1 MYYSKPIKIQPVKT
15 QPFNDQKPGTSGLR
29 KTVQRFKKTD
39 YLQNFV
45 QSIFNCL
52 PKLAG
57 STLII
62 GGDGRYYNREAI
74 QVILRMAAA
83 NHVGK
88 VILGQGGIF
97 STPAV
102 SHLIHF
108 GIKYN
113 ISNGGPAPEEFT
125 NAVFEESKKI
135 SEYKIAPIK
144 GIPLD
149 LVGDYELENMQIE
162 IIDSVDDYAAL
173 MKELFDFLI
182 IKHLLK
188 SNNFKMCFDAMYAVT
203 GSYAH
208 KIFEG
213 ILEAEEG
220 SVIRGQ
226 SLPDFGGFHPDPN
239 LVHAEQ
245 LVKLMYDETNP
256 PNFGA
261 ASDGD
266 GDRNMI
272 MGDYFFVTPSDSLAV
287 IAANAHLIP
296 AYKDGIKGI
305 GRSMPTSQAADR
317 VADKLGI
324 PCFETPTG
332 WKFFGNLLDAGKI
345 TLCGEESFG
354 TGSDHIREKDGL
366 WAVLCWLNILAER
379 KQSVEDIVRQ
389 HWAEYGRN
397 YYTRHD
403 YEAIPIKF
411 AEDLMNNLNN
421 NLSSLVGK
429 TFNSRE
435 ITTADN
441 FSYHD
446 PVDDSVSDNQGVR
459 ILFDDG
465 SRIVFRLSGTGTE
478 GATLR
483 LYVERYEQDIRE
495 VMLVSETM
503 STNVKTAKADTPVKE
518 LANIMCINNISGLP
532 VVDDENKIVGI
543 VSEKDLLRKM
553 FPDISDLAKEEGMP
567 NFEEMEKNYSETL
580 NLVANDIMT
589 KAVSSVSPEMPIM
602 KAASLMCA
610 RNIRRIPVVE
620 ENNKLAGIISIG
632 DVHKAIYQDALA

>member
-1 MYYSKPIKIQPVKT
+1 MNYSKPIKIQPVKT

-45 QSIFNCL
+45 QSVFNCL

-74 QVILRMAAA
+74 QIILRMAAA
-83 NHVGK
+83 NNVHH

-102 SHLIHF
+102 SHLIRKHKALGGIILSASHNAGGPNGDF

-125 NAVFEESKKI
+125 DAVFEESKKI
-135 SEYKIAPIK
+135 SQYNIAPIK

-149 LVGDYELENMQIE
+149 IIGEYQLEKMTIQ
-162 IIDSVDDYAAL
+162 IIDPVDDYAEL
-173 MKELFDFLI
+173 MKSLFDFMI
-182 IKHLLK
+182 IRHLLK
-188 SNNFKMCFDAMYAVT
+188 SEKFSMCFDAMYAVT
-203 GSYAH
+203 GSYAT

-213 ILEAEEG
+213 ILEAHEG
-220 SVIRGQ
+220 TVIRGQ

-245 LVKLMYDETNP
+245 LVARMYDEEGA

-272 MGDYFFVTPSDSLAV
+272 MGDYFFVTPSDSLAI

-296 AYKDGIKGI
+296 AYKKGLKGI

-317 VADKLGI
+317 VAEKLGI
-324 PCFETPTG
+324 PCYETPTG
-332 WKFFGNLLDAGKI
+332 WKFFGNLLDDGRI

-354 TGSDHIREKDGL
+354 TGSDHVREKDGL

-379 KQSVEDIVRQ
+379 KQSVEDVVRQ

-403 YEAIPIKF
+403 YENIPLKS
-411 AEDLMNNLNN
+411 AEELMTHLNE
-421 NLSSLVGK
+421 NLSSLVGRV
-429 TFNSRE
+429 FNNQA

-446 PVDDSVSDNQGVR
+446 PVDDSVSENQGFR
-459 ILFDDG
+459 IIFEDS
-465 SRIVFRLSGTGTE
+465 SRIIFRLSGTGTE

-483 LYVERYEQDIRE
+483 LYVERYEKDIE
-495 VMLVSETM
+495 SHDLET
-503 STNVKTAKADTPVKE
+503 
-518 LANIMCINNISGLP
+518 
-532 VVDDENKIVGI
+532 
-543 VSEKDLLRKM
+543 
-553 FPDISDLAKEEGMP
+553 
-567 NFEEMEKNYSETL
+567 
-580 NLVANDIMT
+580 
-589 KAVSSVSPEMPIM
+589 
-602 KAASLMCA
+602 
-610 RNIRRIPVVE
+610 
-620 ENNKLAGIISIG
+620 
-632 DVHKAIYQDALA
+632 QDALYNLLETAELIANIIGYTGMHEPTVIT

>member
-62 GGDGRYYNREAI
+62 GGDGRYYNREATQI
-74 QVILRMAAA
+74 ILRMAAA

-102 SHLIHF
+102 SHLIRKNKALGGIILSASHNAGGPNGDF

-113 ISNGGPAPEEFT
+113 ISNGGPALEEFT
-125 NAVFEESKKI
+125 EAVFEESKKI
-135 SEYKIAPIK
+135 TEYKIAPIK

-149 LVGDYELENMQIE
+149 LIGDYELENMQIE
-162 IIDSVDDYAAL
+162 IIDSVDDYAEL
-173 MKELFDFLI
+173 MKSLFDFLI

-188 SNNFKMCFDAMYAVT
+188 SDKFKMCFDAMYAVT

-213 ILEAEEG
+213 MLEAEEG

-296 AYKDGIKGI
+296 AYKGGLKGI

-317 VADKLGI
+317 VAEKLGI
-324 PCFETPTG
+324 PCYETPTG

-354 TGSDHIREKDGL
+354 TGSDHIREKDGV

-389 HWAEYGRN
+389 HWAEFGRN

-411 AEDLMNNLNN
+411 AEDLMENLQNNLPT
-421 NLSSLVGK
+421 LVGK
-429 TFNSRE
+429 TFNNRV

-446 PVDDSVSDNQGVR
+446 PIDDSVSDNQGVR
-459 ILFDDG
+459 ILFDDS
-465 SRIVFRLSGTGTE
+465 SRIIFRLSGTGTE

-483 LYVERYEQDIRE
+483 LYVERYEQDISLHDLDTQE
-495 VMLVSETM
+495 ALYDLLET
-503 STNVKTAKADTPVKE
+503 AE
-518 LANIMCINNISGLP
+518 LIANIIGYT
-532 VVDDENKIVGI
+532 
-543 VSEKDLLRKM
+543 
-553 FPDISDLAKEEGMP
+553 
-567 NFEEMEKNYSETL
+567 EMHEPT
-580 NLVANDIMT
+580 VIT
-589 KAVSSVSPEMPIM
+589 
-602 KAASLMCA
+602 
-610 RNIRRIPVVE
+610 
-620 ENNKLAGIISIG
+620 
-632 DVHKAIYQDALA
+632 

>member
-15 QPFNDQKPGTSGLR
+15 QAFTDQKPGTSGLR
-29 KTVQRFKKTD
+29 KRVHTFKQTD

-57 STLII
+57 STLIL
-62 GGDGRYYNREAI
+62 GGDGRYFNREAI
-74 QVILRMAAA
+74 QIILRMAAA
-83 NHVGK
+83 NRVAR

-102 SHLIHF
+102 SHLIRKHQALGGIILSASHNPGGMNGDF

-113 ISNGGPAPEEFT
+113 INNGGPAPEEFT
-125 NAVFEESKKI
+125 DAVYEVSKTI
-135 SEYKIAPIK
+135 TEYHIAGIK

-149 LVGDYELENMQIE
+149 LIGNYTIDRMQIE
-162 IIDSVDDYAAL
+162 IIDSVDDYAKL
-173 MKELFDFLI
+173 MSSLFNFNKISKLLQSPDFKI
-182 IKHLLK
+182 
-188 SNNFKMCFDAMYAVT
+188 CFDAMYAVT
-203 GSYAH
+203 GPYA
-208 KIFEG
+208 KR
-213 ILEAEEG
+213 ILQDILGADDG
-220 SVIRGQ
+220 SIIRGEC
-226 SLPDFGGFHPDPN
+226 LPNFGGGHPDPN
-239 LVHAEQ
+239 LVHAKQ
-245 LVKLMYDETNP
+245 LVDLMYDAAETGHT

-272 MGDYFFVTPSDSLAV
+272 MGDYFFVTPSDSLAI

-296 AYKDGIKGI
+296 AYKDGLKGI

-317 VADKLGI
+317 VAEKLEI

-332 WKFFGNLLDAGKI
+332 WKFFGNLLDDNRI

-354 TGSDHIREKDGL
+354 TGSDHVREKDGL

-379 KQSVEDIVRQ
+379 QQSVEDIVRQ

-403 YEAIPIKF
+403 YEDIPSESAKQLIDALQK
-411 AEDLMNNLNN
+411 
-421 NLSSLVGK
+421 NLSTLPGRNFSNRTIV
-429 TFNSRE
+429 
-435 ITTADN
+435 TADN

-446 PVDDSVSDNQGVR
+446 PVDGSVSDNQGIR

-465 SRIVFRLSGTGTE
+465 ARIIFRLSGTGTG

-483 LYVERYEQDIRE
+483 LYIERYVEEIKCHDLDTQEALYDLI
-495 VMLVSETM
+495 ET
-503 STNVKTAKADTPVKE
+503 AE
-518 LANIMCINNISGLP
+518 LLANI
-532 VVDDENKIVGI
+532 
-543 VSEKDLLRKM
+543 
-553 FPDISDLAKEEGMP
+553 
-567 NFEEMEKNYSETL
+567 
-580 NLVANDIMT
+580 
-589 KAVSSVSPEMPIM
+589 
-602 KAASLMCA
+602 
-610 RNIRRIPVVE
+610 
-620 ENNKLAGIISIG
+620 IG
-632 DVHKAIYQDALA
+632 FIGRHEPTVIT